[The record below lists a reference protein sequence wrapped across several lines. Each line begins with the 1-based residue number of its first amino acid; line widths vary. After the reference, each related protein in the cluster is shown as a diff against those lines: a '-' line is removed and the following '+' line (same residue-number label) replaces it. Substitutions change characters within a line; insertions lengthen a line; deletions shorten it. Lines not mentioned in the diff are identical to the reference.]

1 MRPATEQTL
10 SVFQIRIHY
19 QKLKSLDSS
28 KSHRYDSM
36 SVKIIKNFSESAN
49 IALKLMIE
57 EALKKGIFL
66 KIWKKADVVPVHKK
80 EDKTLRKNTV
90 VLV

>member
-1 MRPATEQTL
+1 M
-10 SVFQIRIHY
+10 
-19 QKLKSLDSS
+19 
-28 KSHRYDSM
+28 
-36 SVKIIKNFSESAN
+36 IKNFSESIN
-49 IALKLMIE
+49 IALKLMTE

-66 KIWKKADVVPVHKK
+66 KIWKKADVVPVRKK